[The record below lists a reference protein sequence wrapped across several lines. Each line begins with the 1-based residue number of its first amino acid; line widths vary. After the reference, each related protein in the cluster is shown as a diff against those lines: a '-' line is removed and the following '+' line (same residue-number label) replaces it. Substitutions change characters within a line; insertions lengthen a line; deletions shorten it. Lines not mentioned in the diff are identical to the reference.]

1 MKIKNKVISSIFL
14 LIIIFLFNA
23 CTKISLKPFNITY
36 GYSDCIYGIIEDN
49 KINRMEIPKNDID
62 KINKVVNKEY
72 GIRFQRKYNTVVAPK
87 MYNKDYD
94 INTEF
99 GKKQY
104 IKFYDDIKVIIAN
117 KEFIIPKEKIVLNEI
132 EKGAIFYEYPAPID
146 IINSSYNDV
155 IVDLGTI
162 EIYDETGKIQRTKRK
177 IPSFL
182 IKKVYLTLCVS
193 NSFVGAGEKILY
205 RGWAE
210 DCPIELQKQK

>member
-1 MKIKNKVISSIFL
+1 MKNKIFNLLFL
-14 LIIIFLFNA
+14 LIIIFSFTG
-23 CTKISLKPFNITY
+23 CFGLKFKPYSRTY
-36 GYSDCIYGIIEDN
+36 VYTEMIYGILKNGKVD
-49 KINRMEIPKNDID
+49 RMNIPENDID
-62 KINKVVNKEY
+62 KMRLLFSQKY
-72 GIRFQRKYNTVVAPK
+72 GIRFHNEYNTVVAPK

-104 IKFYDDIKVIIAN
+104 IKFYDNIKVTIGE
-117 KEFIIPKEKIVLNEI
+117 KTFIIPKEKIVLNEI
-132 EKGAIFYEYPAPID
+132 EKGAIFYEYSVPID

-162 EIYDETGKIQRTKRK
+162 EIYDETGKIQRSKRK
-177 IPSFL
+177 IPPVL
-182 IKKVYLTLCVS
+182 IKKTYLILRYNNIMQTS
-193 NSFVGAGEKILY
+193 QDTLY

>member
-1 MKIKNKVISSIFL
+1 MKNKIFNLLFL
-14 LIIIFLFNA
+14 LIIIFSFTG
-23 CTKISLKPFNITY
+23 CFGLKFKPYSKTY
-36 GYSDCIYGIIEDN
+36 VYTEMIYGILKNGKVD
-49 KINRMEIPKNDID
+49 RMNIPENDID
-62 KINKVVNKEY
+62 KMKLLFSQKY
-72 GIRFQRKYNTVVAPK
+72 GIRFHNEYNTVVAPK

-104 IKFYDDIKVIIAN
+104 IKFYDNIKVTIGE
-117 KEFIIPKEKIVLNEI
+117 KTFIISKEKIVLNEI

-155 IVDLGTI
+155 IVDLGTV
-162 EIYDETGKIQRTKRK
+162 EIYDETGKIQRPKRK
-177 IPSFL
+177 IPPVL
-182 IKKVYLTLCVS
+182 IKKTYLILRYNNIMQTS
-193 NSFVGAGEKILY
+193 QDTLY